1 MVGGMTTG
9 TVEPESVEPASAVS
23 TSVSTSVSTTEDDVV
38 REPEPVELA
47 FSFSGSAREYF
58 RVWIVNL
65 CLTLFTL
72 GIFSAW
78 AKVRKKR
85 YLYSHTRLEGVP
97 FQYLGD
103 PIPILKGRLIA
114 SGLLATYYAGT
125 HFSLKLL
132 FVVLGVAVILAPW
145 VVVRSAAFNARYSAY
160 RNFTFAFSGT
170 YWGAAKMLLIALLQV
185 IFTCSLGY
193 PWAVAR
199 FRKFIV
205 DNASF
210 GGVRAEFGARGGHL
224 AKPYLVAAFG
234 VAVCAFALYF
244 AIGWGHGARLVKH
257 ATYVS
262 AVTYFLYALAYA
274 YLQARIGCLN
284 WQFTRLGPVS
294 FEANYRARDF
304 LWLYFGNAVAVLASL
319 GLLIP
324 WAAIRTQRYR
334 VEHLRVFLTGS
345 LHEFRGS
352 ESSVVRATGA
362 EVADL
367 FDFDL
372 SL

>member
-1 MVGGMTTG
+1 MTTRG
-9 TVEPESVEPASAVS
+9 VEPGAVETASAVAPA
-23 TSVSTSVSTTEDDVV
+23 EDDAV

-65 CLTLFTL
+65 CLTLFSL

-85 YLYSHTRLEGVP
+85 YLYSHIRLEGVP

-114 SGLLATYYAGT
+114 SVLFATYYVGM

-132 FVVLGVAVILAPW
+132 LGVLAVAVVLAPW

-170 YWGAAKMLLIALLQV
+170 YWGAAKMLLGALLQV
-185 IFTCSLGY
+185 ILTCSLGY
-193 PWAVAR
+193 PWAVVR
-199 FRKFIV
+199 FRKFMIE
-205 DNASF
+205 NASF
-210 GGVRAEFGARGGHL
+210 GGVRAHFSARGGHF
-224 AKPYLVAAFG
+224 AKPYLIAALG
-234 VAVCAFALYF
+234 VGVCAFALYF
-244 AIGWGHGARLVKH
+244 AIGSGNGAQLLKH

-284 WQFTRLGPVS
+284 WQFTRIGPIS

-334 VEHLRVFLTGS
+334 VEHLRVFLSGS